1 VRVYLAMG
9 PTDMRK
15 GFDGL
20 ALLVQEVLK
29 KDPYSG
35 HLFIFRG
42 RRSDRLKL
50 LYSDGTGLCLF
61 SKRLSKGRFVWPIT
75 RDGVVTVTP
84 AQMSMLIEGID
95 WRAPERT
102 GRPML
107 AG

>member
-1 VRVYLAMG
+1 MYLAMG

-61 SKRLSKGRFVWPIT
+61 SNQ
-75 RDGVVTVTP
+75 P
-84 AQMSMLIEGID
+84 ASYCISFR
-95 WRAPERT
+95 WV
-102 GRPML
+102 
-107 AG
+107 